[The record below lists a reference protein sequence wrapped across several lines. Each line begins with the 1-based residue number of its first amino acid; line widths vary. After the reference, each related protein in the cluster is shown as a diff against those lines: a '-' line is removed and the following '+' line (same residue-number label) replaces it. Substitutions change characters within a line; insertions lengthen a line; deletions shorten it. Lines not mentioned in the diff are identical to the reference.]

1 MQKINN
7 ILGKG
12 FRNCHRSKSKYDSAG
27 SDGYETRL
35 WGGTCT
41 ECVNGWVPPSP
52 IIQMFVSYFVFV
64 FALSSYF
71 VSILFCSVFFIF
83 RFLISCVFVVFLP
96 RMTQVFCSL
105 GMKDM
110 MFQHRQKSNPMLWR
124 VRNAEFVERRFGRDG
139 LGVIEKIVIK
149 SYYPKCSLLNNFFFI
164 RTRA

>member
-1 MQKINN
+1 M
-7 ILGKG
+7 
-12 FRNCHRSKSKYDSAG
+12 G
-27 SDGYETRL
+27 SPLSYHPNVCFL
-35 WGGTCT
+35 FCVCICT
-41 ECVNGWVPPSP
+41 IVIFCFNT
-52 IIQMFVSYFVFV
+52 
-64 FALSSYF
+64 
-71 VSILFCSVFFIF
+71 ILFYVFFIF

-124 VRNAEFVERRFGRDG
+124 VRNAEFVERGNWRFGRDG

-149 SYYPKCSLLNNFFFI
+149 SYYPKCSLLNYFFFI